1 VNLPLMRAF
10 AAALLSATLVTS
22 ASAQSGPAFPNQ
34 MVRIVVPFSAGSMS
48 DIFAREIADKLN
60 RKWNQTVI
68 VENRPGVPGT
78 AATAKAPADGYTMML
93 TSNGHAILNSIA
105 ANLSFD
111 AVKDFEGVS
120 LIAKLPVL
128 VVVPNTLPANSLKEF
143 AALAKSK
150 PDELSYAS
158 AGLGSTSN
166 IAAEH
171 FIRAQGIK
179 MLHVPYKGAPD
190 SYTSIVRGDT
200 QAFFTPPGV
209 GEDLVLSGKVKALA
223 VSGPARLPK
232 FPDVPT
238 FAEAGLPEAAYE
250 AWFGLLVPTGVP
262 REVLAKL
269 SKDVGEVVTTPEM
282 TSRMAQ
288 RGVTAS
294 TSSPAELSDLLR
306 NDAVQYGGMFARPA
320 N

>member
-1 VNLPLMRAF
+1 MNLPFVRAS
-10 AAALLSATLVTS
+10 AAALLSAAVVVS

-48 DIFAREIADKLN
+48 DIFAREIGDKLN

-78 AATAKAPADGYTMML
+78 AAAAKAPADGYTMML
-93 TSNGHAILNSIA
+93 ISNGHAILNSIS

-171 FIRAQGIK
+171 FIRTQGIK

-288 RGVTAS
+288 QGVTAS

-306 NDAVQYGGMFARPA
+306 NDAVRYGGMFARPA

>member
-1 VNLPLMRAF
+1 VNLPLVRAF
-10 AAALLSATLVTS
+10 AAALLSATSVTS

-34 MVRIVVPFSAGSMS
+34 MVRIIVPFSAGSMS

-68 VENRPGVPGT
+68 VENRLGVPGT

-190 SYTSIVRGDT
+190 AYTSIVRGDT

-209 GEDLVLSGKVKALA
+209 GEDLILSGKVKALA

-238 FAEAGLPEAAYE
+238 FAEAGLSEAAYE

-288 RGVTAS
+288 QGVTAS

-306 NDAVQYGGMFARPA
+306 NDAVRYGGMFSRPA

>member
-1 VNLPLMRAF
+1 MNLPLVRAF

>member
-1 VNLPLMRAF
+1 VNLPLVRAF

-288 RGVTAS
+288 RGVMAS

>member
-1 VNLPLMRAF
+1 MNLLLVRAF
-10 AAALLSATLVTS
+10 AAALLSASLVTS
-22 ASAQSGPAFPNQ
+22 ASVQSGPAFPNQ

>member
-1 VNLPLMRAF
+1 MHLPFVRAC
-10 AAALLSATLVTS
+10 AAALLSAAFASS
-22 ASAQSGPAFPNQ
+22 AHSTASFPGQ

-171 FIRAQGIK
+171 FIRTQGIK

-209 GEDLVLSGKVKALA
+209 GEDLILSGKVKALA

-262 REVLAKL
+262 REVLGISSA
-269 SKDVGEVVTTPEM
+269 TRF
-282 TSRMAQ
+282 RM
-288 RGVTAS
+288 R
-294 TSSPAELSDLLR
+294 
-306 NDAVQYGGMFARPA
+306 
-320 N
+320 

>member
-1 VNLPLMRAF
+1 MNLPLVRAF

-288 RGVTAS
+288 WGVTAS